1 MLSQPLVVISGA
13 VDIRVINYM
22 NRVFVLFSDI
32 HRSNQ
37 GLCPDCQYYNNG
49 RIEDETSNLLDV
61 NLKVACNF
69 FDSADREL
77 KLPAGRC
84 YKVYHA
90 IRDIIIQADKYN
102 QYVDVFVETPFDSQ
116 FNEDDKYPLRA
127 TIESFNDCLYDKPYC
142 EYNNA
147 RFHYIDVRFGTN
159 FAGTVVDLTS
169 NIRARIR
176 ANNKRNIIDTIRN
189 RADNLSIYLNHLSN
203 NYITQIL
210 INADSFEHTRLR
222 RYYDICLESNNYIY
236 DITKFLNSIFVMQM
250 VYIDTVSLSLI
261 NRFSGSQKYTEKH
274 IKSSTKK
281 IFTKI
286 IQKVYDWALYQPM
299 IVVRNGIVI
308 HRLRAQLLGLEKQ
321 GDSLIAES
329 IKQYINKLLN
339 RISLKQ
345 IVDLTEIQD
354 STILRYLQGYD
365 VNLSSSMLYESID
378 TVPLMQ
384 ISALLVDLYTLAR
397 MFRTFPIN
405 YRKEGKSLFT
415 HIPSSYVIEHAGRAH
430 IDIVTDYLVQSGG
443 TIEVYNPIESYE
455 RCVVGDFLPNITN
468 IL

>member
-32 HRSNQ
+32 HKSNQ
-37 GLCPDCQYYNNG
+37 GLCPDCQYDNND

-61 NLKVACNF
+61 NLKVASNF

-77 KLPAGRC
+77 KLPAGIC
-84 YKVYHA
+84 YKVNDA
-90 IRDIIIQADKYN
+90 IREIIIQADKYS
-102 QYVDVFVETPFDSQ
+102 QYVDVFIESPFDSYSNFDNQ
-116 FNEDDKYPLRA
+116 YPLRWS
-127 TIESFNDCLYDKPYC
+127 IESFNDCLYNNPSCIYD
-142 EYNNA
+142 NA
-147 RFHYIDVRFGTN
+147 RFHYIDMRFGIN

-189 RADNLSIYLNHLSN
+189 GADNLSMYLNHLSN
-203 NYITQIL
+203 NYITQRF
-210 INADSFEHTRLR
+210 INEDSFEHTRLR

-236 DITKFLNSIFVMQM
+236 DMTNFLQIIFAQQDF
-250 VYIDTVSLSLI
+250 YIYTLSNALI
-261 NRFSGSQKYTEKH
+261 NRFSGQKYTEKH

-281 IFTKI
+281 IFTGI

-299 IVVRNGIVI
+299 IVIRDGVVI
-308 HRLRAQLLGLEKQ
+308 HRLRAQLLGLENQ

-329 IKQYINKLLN
+329 IRQYINKLLN
-339 RISLKQ
+339 PISLKE
-345 IVDLTEIQD
+345 IVDVNNMQY
-354 STILRYLQGYD
+354 STISKFLQGHNVD
-365 VNLSSSMLYESID
+365 LSSRMLSESID
-378 TVPLMQ
+378 TVPLMK
-384 ISALLVDLYTLAR
+384 ISALLMDLYTLAR
-397 MFRTFPIN
+397 MFRTFPIE
-405 YRKEGKSLFT
+405 YRKEGKSLST

-430 IDIVTDYLVQSGG
+430 IDVVTDYLVQSGG
-443 TIEVYNPIESYE
+443 TIEVYNPIENYE